1 MANTKEEYPVHKCVF
16 EDDISTLLTLMR
28 THDCATKDKQGTLQ
42 FKKKKF
48 SLFSIAL
55 ISIFCSLG
63 NTPLHLAVMLGRKGN
78 VFF

>member
-42 FKKKKF
+42 FKKKKIF
-48 SLFSIAL
+48 TFFNCTHFNFLLF
-55 ISIFCSLG
+55 
-63 NTPLHLAVMLGRKGN
+63 RKYTLTSCCYAG
-78 VFF
+78 